1 MQNVLV
7 NMCENFHNDQ
17 LRNDGSIGIHQKSD
31 YNNAKNTT
39 LIALGDPLL
48 SPKIVYVA
56 VKTNG

>member
-48 SPKIVYVA
+48 SPKIV
-56 VKTNG
+56 